1 MPTPIENLTRANNEK
16 LSVSGMLFYKD
27 GNFMQVLEG
36 EEAIVKDLYAQD
48 RLRLRDIRR
57 FSTHR

>member
-1 MPTPIENLTRANNEK
+1 
-16 LSVSGMLFYKD
+16 MLFYKD